1 MNFRKRKEVWISKLK
16 PLRFDDY
23 LCSPTGLIAPP
34 PSSSGLN
41 KTINLCINDG
51 LIHRWAYTRG
61 GLIHKI
67 LLYVGK

>member
-1 MNFRKRKEVWISKLK
+1 MRQEKSQCHS
-16 PLRFDDY
+16 Y
-23 LCSPTGLIAPP
+23 GLIHRLAYTP
-34 PSSSGLN
+34 
-41 KTINLCINDG
+41 CIYCRFRNGG